1 MIAIF
6 LPVRGKGTQPSIIS
20 WPIHTLSRC
29 TVYPSWGKVS
39 WQLQSRSCV
48 VQITSVSWLNL
59 CLWSNI
65 LTFSFGIANHPIA
78 NLGHLGLASQYIG
91 HAKLRA
97 RYLSGSDCYLI
108 GPWLYWARPI
118 PKGLLLRIVVWKIC
132 HRFFLGRQTSVYPD
146 CIQQRLGRVFDS
158 SGDCEHLGVVQQARV
173 RSPVR

>member
-1 MIAIF
+1 MTAIF
-6 LPVRGKGTQPSIIS
+6 LPVRGKGTQPPIIS

-29 TVYPSWGKVS
+29 TVYPEAKSADNFKAGLV
-39 WQLQSRSCV
+39 LYF
-48 VQITSVSWLNL
+48 TSVSWLNL

-118 PKGLLLRIVVWKIC
+118 PKGLLFRVVVWKSVTD
-132 HRFFLGRQTSVYPD
+132 FFLEDRPQCTLTVY
-146 CIQQRLGRVFDS
+146 GS
-158 SGDCEHLGVVQQARV
+158 A
-173 RSPVR
+173 

>member
-1 MIAIF
+1 MTAIF
-6 LPVRGKGTQPSIIS
+6 LPVRGKGTQPPIIS
-20 WPIHTLSRC
+20 WPILTLSRC

-146 CIQQRLGRVFDS
+146 CI
-158 SGDCEHLGVVQQARV
+158 
-173 RSPVR
+173 